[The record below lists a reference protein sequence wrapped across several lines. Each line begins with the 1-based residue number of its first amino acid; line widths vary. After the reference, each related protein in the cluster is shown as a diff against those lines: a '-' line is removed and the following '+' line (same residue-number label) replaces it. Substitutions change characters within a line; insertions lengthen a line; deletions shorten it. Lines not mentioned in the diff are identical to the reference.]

1 MNEKM
6 TFGEFLTEKRKSRGV
21 LMKDLADELGVSK
34 VYLCDVEKGRKAA
47 PKAEHLQIIAEQLN
61 LSEEERN
68 IMYDLAATAHAYPK
82 GISPD
87 LLNIIRESGFN
98 AINLDE
104 AERKTID
111 EIYKFIRENSLILAA
126 SVLMV
131 VFSMI
136 SISVLQGSQ
145 VRREYGVYRLCGGIC
160 VKSRLFLPSSGR

>member
-1 MNEKM
+1 MNGVFMNEKM

-68 IMYDLAATAHAYPK
+68 IMYDLADTAHAYPK

-87 LLNIIRESGFN
+87 LPEYIMENDIVRTALRTAKKYNIN
-98 AINLDE
+98 DE
-104 AERKTID
+104 EWL
-111 EIYKFIRENSLILAA
+111 EFIHRIEK
-126 SVLMV
+126 SVKN
-131 VFSMI
+131 
-136 SISVLQGSQ
+136 
-145 VRREYGVYRLCGGIC
+145 RR
-160 VKSRLFLPSSGR
+160 

>member
-1 MNEKM
+1 MNGVFMNEKM

-87 LLNIIRESGFN
+87 LPEYIMENDIVRTALRTAKKYNIN
-98 AINLDE
+98 DE
-104 AERKTID
+104 EWL
-111 EIYKFIRENSLILAA
+111 EFIHRIEK
-126 SVLMV
+126 SV
-131 VFSMI
+131 
-136 SISVLQGSQ
+136 
-145 VRREYGVYRLCGGIC
+145 
-160 VKSRLFLPSSGR
+160 KNGR